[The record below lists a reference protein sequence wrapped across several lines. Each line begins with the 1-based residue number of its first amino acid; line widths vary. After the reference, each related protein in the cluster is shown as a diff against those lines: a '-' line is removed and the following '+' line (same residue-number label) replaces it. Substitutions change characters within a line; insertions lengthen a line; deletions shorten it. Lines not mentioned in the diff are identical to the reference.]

1 MCIVQCALSKIY
13 ALLFSREKVSNWTI
27 LICLHVSNTEHFE
40 HFAAPFQKRF
50 ILCFG
55 SGFSESGPAG
65 SRHFAQIRF
74 LVRIQF
80 VAESLSNPYQD
91 PYDFF
96 RTKLENIVSGHIKQ
110 NPHLSPSKLNPPQFS
125 LHITEHFYRF
135 FLQHV
140 LEARQRAEPRF
151 ELGNT

>member
-1 MCIVQCALSKIY
+1 MD
-13 ALLFSREKVSNWTI
+13 NHTD
-27 LICLHVSNTEHFE
+27 FE

-50 ILCFG
+50 ILCLD
-55 SGFSESGPAG
+55 PASVNPDQVG

-74 LVRIQF
+74 WVRIQV
-80 VAESLSNPYQD
+80 VAEFLSNPY

-110 NPHLSPSKLNPPQFS
+110 NPHLRPSKLNPSQFF
-125 LHITEHFYRF
+125 LRITGHFYRF

-140 LEARQRAEPRF
+140 LEARQGAEPRF
-151 ELGNT
+151 ELRDT